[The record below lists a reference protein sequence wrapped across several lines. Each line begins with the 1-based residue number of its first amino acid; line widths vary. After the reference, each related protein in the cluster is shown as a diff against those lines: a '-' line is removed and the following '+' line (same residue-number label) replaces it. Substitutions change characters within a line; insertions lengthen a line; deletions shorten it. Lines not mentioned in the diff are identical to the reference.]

1 MQTYITLW
9 KYTKEGLVDIRHTPE
24 RYKVVNEIIKSHG
37 GKIISAY
44 GLIGEY
50 DVMTIVELPDE
61 KALMSAILK
70 ISAKGRVIPKTMTA
84 VPMDEFLRIT
94 GEAAHFISEFAS

>member
-1 MQTYITLW
+1 MPLYVTLW
-9 KYTKEGLVDIRHTPE
+9 KYTKDGLVDIKYTTD

-37 GKIISAY
+37 GRVVNGY

-61 KALMSAILK
+61 KALVSSILK
-70 ISAKGRVIPKTMTA
+70 ICSKGRVTSQTLTA
-84 VPMDEFLRIT
+84 LPMEDFLKIT
-94 GEAAHFISEFAS
+94 REA

>member
-1 MQTYITLW
+1 MPLYVTLW
-9 KYTKEGLVDIRHTPE
+9 KYTKDGLVDIKNTTD

-37 GKIISAY
+37 GRVVNGY

-61 KALMSAILK
+61 KALVSSILK
-70 ISAKGRVIPKTMTA
+70 ICSKGRVTSQTLTA
-84 VPMDEFLRIT
+84 LPMEDFLKIT
-94 GEAAHFISEFAS
+94 REA